1 MREYLLKMKTYFDTL
16 VSIGHQISKED
27 QILYILDGLG
37 LEYDYVVLVITSR
50 VDSHSLEDVRGL
62 LLAQE
67 SRIEQYSVNFDG
79 SQPFVNV
86 VFSEST

>member
-62 LLAQE
+62 LLA
-67 SRIEQYSVNFDG
+67 
-79 SQPFVNV
+79 
-86 VFSEST
+86 